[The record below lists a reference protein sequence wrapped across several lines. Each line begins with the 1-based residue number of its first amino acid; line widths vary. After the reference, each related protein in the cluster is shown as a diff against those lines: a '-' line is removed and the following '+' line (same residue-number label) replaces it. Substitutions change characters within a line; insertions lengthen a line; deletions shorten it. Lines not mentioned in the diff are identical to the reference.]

1 MKEPQEVKDKN
12 RKLSILIEQ
21 LRFLI
26 FKQKTAK

>member
-1 MKEPQEVKDKN
+1 MTEQEAKDKN